1 MKFFGSRHRTHRL
14 EREPAGRAQ
23 RAPAVRLSDPIAQAM
38 RAGDRR
44 SADALWIGGIT
55 FRVDK

>member
-1 MKFFGSRHRTHRL
+1 MKFFGSRHRTHRP
-14 EREPAGRAQ
+14 ERAPTRRAQ
-23 RAPAVRLSDPIAQAM
+23 RGPVVPLSDPIAQAM

>member
-1 MKFFGSRHRTHRL
+1 MKFFGSRHRTHRP
-14 EREPAGRAQ
+14 ERRAQ
-23 RAPAVRLSDPIAQAM
+23 RAPAVRMSDPIAQAM

-44 SADALWIGGIT
+44 SADALLIGGIT